1 MPAPGVRELRAPYTD
16 PEATIAFYAV
26 AAKSMKPLPLIVR
39 VAIVIVAIACIGGL
53 PLLTLVN

>member
-1 MPAPGVRELRAPYTD
+1 VRELRAPYTD